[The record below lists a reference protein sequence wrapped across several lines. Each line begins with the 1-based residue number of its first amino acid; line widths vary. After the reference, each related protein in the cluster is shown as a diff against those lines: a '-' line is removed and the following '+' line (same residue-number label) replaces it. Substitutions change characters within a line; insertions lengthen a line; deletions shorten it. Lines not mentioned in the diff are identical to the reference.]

1 MHKRP
6 KSQTHQRARSPI
18 GEKTNEKRSRK
29 KGQEGKRKPKKGE
42 KKNNEKAEKIAEKD
56 VAYPGLRQKPSI
68 NPREGGQRK
77 EKAKEGLTKNV
88 LTNSKGEPQVP
99 QIQRQ

>member
-1 MHKRP
+1 MAKHTKGHEAQLG
-6 KSQTHQRARSPI
+6 KKQMKKE
-18 GEKTNEKRSRK
+18 GEKKDKRA
-29 KGQEGKRKPKKGE
+29 KGSPKKG
-42 KKNNEKAEKIAEKD
+42 KKKNEKAEKIAEKD

-88 LTNSKGEPQVP
+88 LTNSKGEPQVQ

>member
-1 MHKRP
+1 MAKHTKGHEAQLG
-6 KSQTHQRARSPI
+6 KKQMKK
-18 GEKTNEKRSRK
+18 EEEKRTRGQKEAQK
-29 KGQEGKRKPKKGE
+29 KGK

-77 EKAKEGLTKNV
+77 EKAKKGLTKNV
-88 LTNSKGEPQVP
+88 LTNSKGEPQVQ

>member
-1 MHKRP
+1 MKKEVEKKRTRGQ
-6 KSQTHQRARSPI
+6 KEA
-18 GEKTNEKRSRK
+18 KKR
-29 KGQEGKRKPKKGE
+29 E
-42 KKNNEKAEKIAEKD
+42 KKNDEKAEKIAEKD
-56 VAYPGLRQKPSI
+56 VAYPGLQQKPSI

>member
-1 MHKRP
+1 MK
-6 KSQTHQRARSPI
+6 KE
-18 GEKTNEKRSRK
+18 GEKKDKRA
-29 KGQEGKRKPKKGE
+29 KGSPKKGK

>member
-1 MHKRP
+1 MAKHTKGHEAQLG
-6 KSQTHQRARSPI
+6 KKQMKKE
-18 GEKTNEKRSRK
+18 GEKKDKRA
-29 KGQEGKRKPKKGE
+29 KGSPKKG

>member
-1 MHKRP
+1 MVEHTKGHEAQLGKKQMKKEVEKKDKRA
-6 KSQTHQRARSPI
+6 KGSQ
-18 GEKTNEKRSRK
+18 KRGR
-29 KGQEGKRKPKKGE
+29 

-68 NPREGGQRK
+68 NPREGGQKK

>member
-1 MHKRP
+1 MDKRA
-6 KSQTHQRARSPI
+6 KGSP
-18 GEKTNEKRSRK
+18 
-29 KGQEGKRKPKKGE
+29 
-42 KKNNEKAEKIAEKD
+42 KKNNKKAEKIAEKD

-77 EKAKEGLTKNV
+77 EKAKEGLTKIV

>member
-6 KSQTHQRARSPI
+6 NGQTHQRARSPI
-18 GEKTNEKRSRK
+18 GEKTNEKRRRK
-29 KGQEGKRKPKKGE
+29 KGQEGKRKPKKR

-77 EKAKEGLTKNV
+77 EKAKEGLTENV
-88 LTNSKGEPQVP
+88 LTNSKCEPQVP
-99 QIQRQ
+99 QIQKQ

>member
-1 MHKRP
+1 MK
-6 KSQTHQRARSPI
+6 K
-18 GEKTNEKRSRK
+18 EVEK
-29 KGQEGKRKPKKGE
+29 KGQEGKRKPKKG
-42 KKNNEKAEKIAEKD
+42 KKNDEKAEKIAEKD